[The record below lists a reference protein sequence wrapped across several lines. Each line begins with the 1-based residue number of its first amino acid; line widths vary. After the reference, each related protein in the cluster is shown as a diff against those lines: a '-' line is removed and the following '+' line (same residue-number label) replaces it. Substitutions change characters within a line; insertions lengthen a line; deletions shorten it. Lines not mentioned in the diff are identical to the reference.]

1 MAALRLEDLYRA
13 EARRNA
19 RVLDAVRAGSTGAF
33 LVFQEIT
40 SRAPENDLDRMQ
52 SEHIVLPMLAGYFIV
67 AFLTMLLA
75 PTARWVKYLSVTVDA
90 LYICALYHLLYKAQ
104 YPEPVQFPFAPAL
117 FLTLVIGTSYLRYSV
132 FCSAYGGVVA
142 IMGYIYLGARW
153 GMPAMA
159 VGQAAMA
166 LAILTCV
173 TMVAVRR
180 SQQLALR
187 AAEREVTRALLE
199 EKLPRRVAASL
210 LDSHDRRDIMAV
222 QAAEVSVLCVEVH
235 EFAMLAEMRAPR
247 EVAEL
252 VERFAQVASDAVFR
266 HGGSIERF
274 QGDRLVALFGAP
286 QPLKG
291 HPQAAVTA
299 ALVLRDALE
308 KLNSERP
315 PEAPALH
322 AGFAVHTGD
331 AIVGVMGR
339 PAHGEYTAIGETV
352 HLAAKLRAQTSRD
365 GGEILVSERTYHRVR
380 PDFVCKQA
388 QPLQLAGRRV
398 PMQVWRVERAADVVT
413 ESTPESTVG
422 AA

>member
-33 LVFQEIT
+33 LVFQEIV
-40 SRAPENDLDRMQ
+40 SRAPETDVDRVQ
-52 SEHIVLPMLAGYFIV
+52 SQQIVLPMLAGYFVV

-75 PTARWVKYLSVTVDA
+75 PTARWVKYLSVTIDA
-90 LYICALYHLLYKAQ
+90 VYLCALYHLLYRAQ

-117 FLTLVIGTSYLRYSV
+117 FLTLVIATSYLRYSV
-132 FCSAYGGVVA
+132 VCSAYGGAVA
-142 IMGYIYLGARW
+142 ITGYLYLGARW
-153 GMPAMA
+153 GMPAIA

-166 LAILTCV
+166 LAILTGV
-173 TMVAVRR
+173 IMVAVRR

-199 EKLPRRVAASL
+199 EKLPRRVAAAL
-210 LDSHDRRDIMAV
+210 LDDEDRRDIMAV

-235 EFAMLAEMRAPR
+235 EFAAMAELRTPR
-247 EVAEL
+247 EVADL
-252 VERFAQVASDAVFR
+252 VERFAAVANEAVFR
-266 HGGSIERF
+266 QGGSIERF

-286 QPLKG
+286 LPQKH

-339 PAHGEYTAIGETV
+339 PGHGEYTAIGETV
-352 HLAAKLRAQTSRD
+352 HLAAKLRSETSRD
-365 GGEILVSERTYHRVR
+365 GGEILVSERTYHRIR
-380 PDFVCKQA
+380 ADFVCKQA
-388 QPLQLAGRRV
+388 QPLAVAGRRT
-398 PMQVWRVERAADVVT
+398 PMPVWRVERAADVVT
-413 ESTPESTVG
+413 ESTPESSAG